1 MLERARLSRDKIKAQ
16 AAIASKKRTWNLGT
30 SLKSYIDPRVYY
42 EWGQQVDYDVLEKYY
57 PKALRRKFAWVRN
70 EEQMEADAEE
80 TAS

>member
-1 MLERARLSRDKIKAQ
+1 
-16 AAIASKKRTWNLGT
+16 
-30 SLKSYIDPRVYY
+30 
-42 EWGQQVDYDVLEKYY
+42 VDYDVLEKYY